1 MKEKIDEC
9 YGCFGASF
17 NDCENCVKN
26 IVLNEE
32 EIEMRSDLHKEDSDG
47 KEEVL

>member
-1 MKEKIDEC
+1 MEDRC

-17 NDCENCVKN
+17 NDCQNCEVMELDINEIKMKTD
-26 IVLNEE
+26 LHTEE
-32 EIEMRSDLHKEDSDG
+32 ENG

>member
-1 MKEKIDEC
+1 MEDRC

-17 NDCENCVKN
+17 NDCQNCEVMELDVDEIK
-26 IVLNEE
+26 IV
-32 EIEMRSDLHKEDSDG
+32 SDLHTEEKEDG

>member
-1 MKEKIDEC
+1 MEDRC

-17 NDCENCVKN
+17 NDCQNCEVMELD
-26 IVLNEE
+26 VNELKME
-32 EIEMRSDLHKEDSDG
+32 SDLHTEEEDG